1 MSGINVKVTD
11 QAVASMR
18 NMRNELEDISN
29 QLKAEIR
36 KLDDAFEE
44 NKAGLGSH
52 TDDIRKLLDELMEAA
67 DEADGPV
74 KLLRRRLMQSAVLRE
89 KSINDSPYGRSR

>member
-1 MSGINVKVTD
+1 MSGINVKVTQ
-11 QAVASMR
+11 QAVTSMR
-18 NMRNELEDISN
+18 KMRDELEDISN

-52 TDDIRKLLDELMEAA
+52 TDDIRKLLDELMDAA

-74 KLLRRRLMQSAVLRE
+74 KALRKNLRKSALLREQ
-89 KSINDSPYGRSR
+89 SINDSPYGRSR

>member
-1 MSGINVKVTD
+1 MSGINVKVTQ

-18 NMRNELEDISN
+18 KMRDDLEDISN

-44 NKAGLGSH
+44 NKNGLGSH

-74 KLLRRRLMQSAVLRE
+74 KVLRNSLRKSALLREQSM
-89 KSINDSPYGRSR
+89 NDSPYGRSR